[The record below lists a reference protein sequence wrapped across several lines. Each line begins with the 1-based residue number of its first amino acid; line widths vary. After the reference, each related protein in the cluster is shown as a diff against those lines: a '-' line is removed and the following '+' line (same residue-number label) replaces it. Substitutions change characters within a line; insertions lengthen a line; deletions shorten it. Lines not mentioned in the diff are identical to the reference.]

1 MHIASCCS
9 WLETNANVRRWWW
22 HNFVIIVLIAQFI
35 VPMMMKRRCEH
46 KQRGPA
52 LPLNN
57 ALERTVEKQ
66 IVEAAHSIRQLGIRQ
81 LGKGNFAKRG
91 KSRSYATQQQE
102 AEKVQFWSKKFQFSP
117 ETSEKKREPQEHCL
131 RESFFSAFCCCF

>member
-66 IVEAAHSIRQLGIRQ
+66 IVEAAHSIQAFGSWEKGIS
-81 LGKGNFAKRG
+81 LNEENHDLMPHN
-91 KSRSYATQQQE
+91 SRRP
-102 AEKVQFWSKKFQFSP
+102 KKFSFGQKNSNFLLKLVK
-117 ETSEKKREPQEHCL
+117 KKREPQEHCL